1 MRIATIFRVLA
12 RGRDSFEANVDEGS
26 GIANRNG
33 GGSRHLPN
41 AASNM
46 LRACKEGVSV
56 LQDGSW
62 QRDKTGA
69 SRDREGFDASDTPP
83 CSRRDEVYQVS
94 DTERWLPREETLSV
108 LTPKLLAT
116 IL

>member
-1 MRIATIFRVLA
+1 MRIATNFRVLA
-12 RGRDSFEANVDEGS
+12 WGRDSFEANVDEGS

-33 GGSRHLPN
+33 GGSRHVPDTS
-41 AASNM
+41 SNI
-46 LRACKEGVSV
+46 LRTCKEEVSV

-69 SRDREGFDASDTPP
+69 SRDREGFDTSDTP

-108 LTPKLLAT
+108 LSPKLLAK